1 MLKFLKPDVT
11 EYFAILHPSRMVK
24 FQTLDGALSESSY
37 IRILRCSHFLAGKTG
52 DGSYKI
58 LKDRSGFAELG
69 SHAALNFFE
78 AYAEDLGLISGVE
91 LDEGQ

>member
-11 EYFAILHPSRMVK
+11 EYFAILHPNRMVK
-24 FQTLDGALSESSY
+24 FQTLAAPVFPESSY
-37 IRILRCSHFLAGKTG
+37 IRILRCSHFLAVKAE

-58 LKDRSGFAELG
+58 LKDRSEFAERG
-69 SHAALNFFE
+69 TYVALNLFE

-91 LDEGQ
+91 LE